1 MPETLKTIQVFRFDQ
16 MAVQVKDKVDPAEAD
31 VDRYVGLEH
40 IDPESLKIRRWG
52 ETSDVESSKIIFKSG
67 DIIFGKRRAYQR
79 KLAVAD
85 FDGICSAHAMVLRPR
100 TDVVLEEFLPFF
112 MQSDIFMDRAV
123 KISVGGLSPTINWKD
138 LAREEFALPPL
149 EEQRRIAEVLQVTT
163 NLSEKLQEA
172 SAAADSAQ
180 SSFLFHLFGCSDP
193 GAIICGQ
200 ILAPGHWRAM
210 HLPDLVVDEPNALT
224 AGPFGTIFKAK
235 DFRDVGIPII
245 QLRHLTDRGVVL
257 DELTFMDEDVYERLH
272 KPYTVRPGDLV
283 LAKMG
288 EPPGLAGIYP
298 ADAPVGMVTP
308 DVIKATLNESVVLPR
323 FAVAMFNNARSRA
336 NLLQLCKGGTRTR
349 VSLDEL
355 YALKWPIPSLDEQ
368 LDILRVLESFDEFR
382 SGISDRAQSA
392 SEISYAAIAESG
404 MSDAL

>member
-1 MPETLKTIQVFRFDQ
+1 MPETLKQTRVFRFDQ
-16 MAVQVKDKVDPAEAD
+16 MAVQVKEKVDPAAAD
-31 VDRYVGLEH
+31 ADRYVGLEH